1 MKIYSFEKL
10 NVWKDSLNL
19 VTSIDNITQNFP
31 SEEKFGLISQIRRAS
46 VSISSNLAEGTS
58 RKTNKDKV
66 HFTTISYSSTMEVLN
81 QLIISKELNY
91 ISENDYILVRKK
103 IEKITNML
111 NSLRNSQLN
120 SYTDKLNKQLFVY
133 KLCNT

>member
-10 NVWKDSLNL
+10 NVWKESLEL
-19 VTSIDNITQNFP
+19 LTSIYKITSNFP
-31 SEEKFGLISQIRRAS
+31 KEEKFGLISQIRRAT

-58 RKTNKDKV
+58 RKTNKDKA

-91 ISENDYILVRKK
+91 ISENDYIFVRRK

-111 NSLRNSQLN
+111 NSLRNSQL
-120 SYTDKLNKQLFVY
+120 
-133 KLCNT
+133 CA

>member
-10 NVWKDSLNL
+10 NVWKESLEL
-19 VTSIDNITQNFP
+19 VTSIYKISKVFP
-31 SEEKFGLISQIRRAS
+31 AEEKFGLVSQIRRAS

-58 RKTNKDKV
+58 RKTNKDKA
-66 HFTTISYSSTMEVLN
+66 HFTTISFSSTMEVLN

-91 ISENDYILVRKK
+91 ISENDYILVRQK

-111 NSLRNSQLN
+111 NSLRNSQL
-120 SYTDKLNKQLFVY
+120 YA
-133 KLCNT
+133 